1 MRGSL
6 KKRGGDP
13 LAGLRLGSLL
23 KTAGCSGV
31 ETVVRSAPMGK
42 RFEGDELGALM
53 IHDYKALINTLAPVL
68 SRGWDISVSEMSKWG
83 EEIVHECARLKAF
96 HNFVTAVGKK
106 E

>member
-1 MRGSL
+1 
-6 KKRGGDP
+6 
-13 LAGLRLGSLL
+13 
-23 KTAGCSGV
+23 
-31 ETVVRSAPMGK
+31 
-42 RFEGDELGALM
+42 M

-68 SRGWDISVSEMSKWG
+68 SKGWDISVSEMSKWG